1 MENEP
6 ASPMYPIKWNQR
18 ASCIVGLTVLF
29 SGGLMFMILD
39 NNDPQLNESTPAFID
54 MFIPWVYLSL
64 GVAAFLEADY
74 RNKYVKWQ
82 IQQNIPLPPGF
93 NSNTILFGMLS
104 FILISF
110 GLICCFV
117 IEPSSYY

>member
-6 ASPMYPIKWNQR
+6 ASPMYPIKWNHR

-39 NNDPQLNESTPAFID
+39 NNDPQLNETTPAFID
-54 MFIPWVYLSL
+54 LFMVWSCLSY

-104 FILISF
+104 IILFSLGFIYW
-110 GLICCFV
+110 FV
-117 IEPSSYY
+117 IEPSSL